1 MKKSEYSKII
11 LTIQSNPTQP
21 MQHVKKL
28 VSLARTNNLC
38 LIPFGGGTSVTHS
51 VWCPPKSQEPRPI
64 VSVDMRKM
72 NKILWV
78 NREVRSQRVKRA
90 SHKLGYRREYE
101 PLLTPSH
108 LLRSAQ
114 DGLAC
119 IEAGIVGRDLVDG
132 LEGGYGLT
140 MGHEPDS
147 IEFSTLGGWVAT
159 KASGMKRN
167 KYGNIE
173 DIVSEVTLVGGGEGN
188 PDLSQSI
195 VGRVSCGMELKDTI
209 LGSEGNFGIITS
221 AVVKVSPLPEVVLYD
236 R

>member
-1 MKKSEYSKII
+1 
-11 LTIQSNPTQP
+11 

-114 DGLAC
+114 IKRIQAIIRGMITRKWLALWYKNRFLM
-119 IEAGIVGRDLVDG
+119 IVQWQARIRRFLSNVSIRKG
-132 LEGGYGLT
+132 LEEDQLAAVKCQKCVRMYLAKCYAKRQQL
-140 MGHEPDS
+140 E
-147 IEFSTLGGWVAT
+147 VASERIQCMWRGIIARARCDKKWLDGQVT
-159 KASGMKRN
+159 VLQAFVRFAMAKGKF
-167 KYGNIE
+167 E
-173 DIVSEVTLVGGGEGN
+173 VSE
-188 PDLSQSI
+188 
-195 VGRVSCGMELKDTI
+195 R
-209 LGSEGNFGIITS
+209 SERALMKTRETPPN
-221 AVVKVSPLPEVVLYD
+221 
-236 R
+236 